1 MSGEDV
7 RTHVVH
13 KHAVHPHRLEAEIE
27 ARLSHLQ
34 VISVTDRKGHS
45 RWGVL
50 EPANRRE
57 DQSTRDSCRRICG
70 RSVRLVL

>member
-34 VISVTDRKGHS
+34 VMSVTDRS

-70 RSVRLVL
+70 RSVSLVL